1 MSVEQAHQR
10 LGIAEGVIHELQEQL
25 QRVSAGHQAMHQ
37 ELSNLRGQVETRS
50 RIRLVEPKT
59 LMPDRFGKKNGP
71 SWRTWSYLAENRKIP
86 IAVTN
91 LQHDFGVTNE
101 MDQELQH
108 FLISRTEGEALETVR
123 GAEREPGLEQWRR
136 LAALYDPLAAGRSL
150 DDSRQIL
157 SPPKVVKID
166 DLSHTIQAWENLE
179 QRHRERT
186 GDQLPKDMRL
196 AILLSMC
203 PTDLEKELTSQ
214 QHLFPDYAQMKAHIV
229 TVINSRTRGLAPM
242 MMGNLSDDDS
252 SHVASSHASDESVE
266 GEDGELYRLEIRN
279 GKKIFTKS
287 TYSSSKGHTKGG
299 GKGKTD
305 RECYRCGRVGHIR
318 TDCRAKSHINGGPP
332 KSAPKGKGVA
342 SCEDEETETSQNVPL
357 GKIDLASFEVLS
369 NHGDDVDDEV
379 DVDVSTNETTEMMP
393 PLPPIS
399 WLKKTEAYCGKFRKP
414 CNKDHRDEEHPFFEC
429 QDEMREQIDIL
440 QQMDPWMRNAPK
452 SLPLVKGCSSVN
464 FTACSVCQKLGLYQR
479 LPSKTPQYDIFSEEE
494 ERSSNDS
501 NDEEWCPDEVDL
513 NTVTIDNM
521 TIDSESRGT
530 DEKRGRY
537 REITVDS
544 GAGESVVNPD
554 DWPSVDLKPSK
565 GSVNGQ
571 RYVGPGGERI
581 DNLGELTVK
590 VRTERH
596 GGGDISS
603 RVTFQGAK
611 VRKPLLAVSGVI
623 DKGNIVV
630 FDGSGSFILPNSCA
644 GVASVRKAISGVQG
658 RIPLHAKNGV
668 FVLRTWEPEDQPSMG
683 FSRRGDP

>member
-1 MSVEQAHQR
+1 MVH
-10 LGIAEGVIHELQEQL
+10 GVLK
-25 QRVSAGHQAMHQ
+25 QAM
-37 ELSNLRGQVETRS
+37 
-50 RIRLVEPKT
+50 KT
-59 LMPDRFGKKNGP
+59 
-71 SWRTWSYLAENRKIP
+71 AENRKIP
-86 IAVTN
+86 IAVSN

-108 FLISRTEGEALETVR
+108 FCISRTEGEALETLL

-186 GDQLPKDMRL
+186 GDQLPKDMQL

-214 QHLFPDYAQMKAHIV
+214 QHLFPDYAQIKAHIV

-242 MMGNLSDDDS
+242 MIGNLSDDDS

-287 TYSSSKGHTKGG
+287 TYSSSKGHSKGG

-305 RECYRCGRVGHIR
+305 RECYRCGRFGHIR

-342 SCEDEETETSQNVPL
+342 NCEDEETETSQNVPL
-357 GKIDLASFEVLS
+357 GTIDLASFEVLS

-414 CNKDHRDEEHPFFEC
+414 CKKDHRDEEHPFFEC
-429 QDEMREQIDIL
+429 QDEMREQIENL

-464 FTACSVCQKLGLYQR
+464 FTA
-479 LPSKTPQYDIFSEEE
+479 T
-494 ERSSNDS
+494 
-501 NDEEWCPDEVDL
+501 
-513 NTVTIDNM
+513 
-521 TIDSESRGT
+521 
-530 DEKRGRY
+530 
-537 REITVDS
+537 
-544 GAGESVVNPD
+544 
-554 DWPSVDLKPSK
+554 
-565 GSVNGQ
+565 
-571 RYVGPGGERI
+571 
-581 DNLGELTVK
+581 
-590 VRTERH
+590 
-596 GGGDISS
+596 ISS
-603 RVTFQGAK
+603 AKKKNDRVTT
-611 VRKPLLAVSGVI
+611 PMM
-623 DKGNIVV
+623 
-630 FDGSGSFILPNSCA
+630 
-644 GVASVRKAISGVQG
+644 
-658 RIPLHAKNGV
+658 KNGAQT
-668 FVLRTWEPEDQPSMG
+668 R
-683 FSRRGDP
+683 